1 MVPARRKEITWLEE
15 VSLPGREE
23 AAGRDPAGTGWS
35 SLLAGNV
42 GGSAKEGAAGIVF
55 STEAKDEV
63 AGVLGCCWSR
73 CRG

>member
-1 MVPARRKEITWLEE
+1 MVPARRRRLPGLRKCQ
-15 VSLPGREE
+15 LPGREE

-35 SLLAGNV
+35 RLLAGNV